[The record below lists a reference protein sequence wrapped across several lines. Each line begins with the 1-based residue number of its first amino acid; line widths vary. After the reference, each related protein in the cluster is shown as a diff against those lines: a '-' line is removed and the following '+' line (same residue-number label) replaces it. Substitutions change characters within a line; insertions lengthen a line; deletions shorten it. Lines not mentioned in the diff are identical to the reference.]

1 MAYRSLTLAAFA
13 CLALAG
19 PALAADEIRP
29 SGPAIAL
36 RVSGGTMLQSPRPLA
51 SVFIANPD
59 IANVQVPDQGNK
71 DVLFVFAKAPGKTTL
86 YAIDADGRV
95 ALSQTVEVTGPR
107 TVRVMRGN
115 TSYTWSEAHEHAPNL
130 ADLPAGSTVTMPAGA
145 GATAPA
151 N

>member
-1 MAYRSLTLAAFA
+1 MAYRILSAAIVA
-13 CLALAG
+13 CLVAV
-19 PALAADEIRP
+19 PAIAADEIRP

-51 SVFIANPD
+51 NVFIANPD
-59 IANVQVPDQGNK
+59 IANVQVPDQGKK

-86 YAIDADGRV
+86 YAIDTDGRV

-115 TSYTWSEAHEHAPNL
+115 TSYTWSETHEHAPNL

-145 GATAPA
+145 VAPA

>member
-1 MAYRSLTLAAFA
+1 MAYRILSAAIVA
-13 CLALAG
+13 CLVAV
-19 PALAADEIRP
+19 PAIAADEIRP
-29 SGPAIAL
+29 SGPAITL

-59 IANVQVPDQGNK
+59 IANVQVPNQANK
-71 DVLFVFAKAPGKTTL
+71 DVFFVFAKAPGKTTL
-86 YAIDADGRV
+86 YAIDTDGRV

-115 TSYTWSEAHEHAPNL
+115 TSYIWSEAHEHAPNL

-145 GATAPA
+145 VAPAPA